1 MGIEGTLELFD
12 EPVIEYFVS
21 NIARTEVVEGI
32 LVRLYCYKQMGN
44 RQELQY
50 TVLVPIKRMA
60 PFGRQL
66 LRIASEIDGETEF
79 WDDRV
84 LMN

>member
-1 MGIEGTLELFD
+1 MGSEETLELFD
-12 EPVIEYFVS
+12 EPVNEYFVS
-21 NIARTEVVEGI
+21 NIARTESVEGI
-32 LVRLYCYKQMGN
+32 LVRLYCCKQMGN
-44 RQELQY
+44 RQQLQY

-66 LRIASEIDGETEF
+66 LRIAAEIDGETKF
-79 WDDRV
+79 WDDTA